1 MIHRT
6 DEEIAQDI
14 DTHRDIFEYGHG
26 RSADQC
32 SRYTEGEEVEK
43 FQAGLEHEQAFVEAM
58 RACDDMM
65 ALEFQEP
72 EADCDDVAYSFDEE
86 D

>member
-6 DEEIAQDI
+6 DEEIEQDV
-14 DTHRDIFEYGHG
+14 DTHIDI
-26 RSADQC
+26 R
-32 SRYTEGEEVEK
+32 
-43 FQAGLEHEQAFVEAM
+43 
-58 RACDDMM
+58 M